1 MCEITKMDI
10 THIFMPHPISL
21 YAHPAAKPPPPHPG
35 ERERDMEREGEEV
48 CSGASVERNFG
59 NFFTYLGCIQRRDEL
74 RAVWGVALTTTFI
87 YTKGIGATL
96 PPRFIHFD
104 GSLELPLI
112 DEAAVDG
119 FQGGRPGGIRAWR
132 RHGGSRGE
140 QPRGGAAPAGAGLA
154 LPLVRQQQRAPG
166 GRCWPGRRPGEAV
179 AAAAPGAPGAR
190 PGETAVAAPGAR
202 ARQQQRWA
210 PREAAATALGAP
222 GTQLGARVEGVVRA
236 GAVGARVGTAT
247 TESGLG
253 VCQAGGNSG
262 VARQSSSS
270 AGVGATR
277 EKTLRSCRRRYQGK
291 VIVDDDGSKVST
303 LFSMFNTDGDISKIV
318 ASYHIPPTMLCRRA
332 ELDEPACD
340 DSSGDIVIYEEM
352 LEAGLTF
359 PMSSCLCRILHYFS
373 LTPGRLAP
381 NGWRVLLGFLA
392 LWRGVHHEDASP
404 VEFHAAYNLIESPAP
419 SRGWYYLTPRG
430 GKLLTG
436 LRSNCHSWKS
446 RFFFIGGEWASE
458 IDRALVP
465 VRWADAKRL
474 DFPVLSKDQEQKLQA
489 VKDHPDKDLGILLPK
504 ESGRISGPP
513 PDPSSF
519 VRTGGPSLGTSSKR
533 KAVDREVIG
542 ARLSSRNAPPSKVA
556 GADDTSRGN
565 SSPVIK
571 VSSLASI
578 PSTGPRVCPH
588 QVASA
593 VVSSQPAASSASIA
607 TPESSSPTIPPA
619 PRLCPSR
626 SRASAGAPT
635 WAGPMLGNP
644 LVIREKLGQFVFPPE
659 VTQINALG
667 TEDVIDSFL
676 EGLAQA
682 STASI
687 CLLSRA
693 RHNSKL
699 KQENEGMQKE
709 LSIAQRKIVA
719 LEAAGRASEADL
731 TAARERATGFETALS
746 AAHERAAKAE
756 AELVKARE
764 KASLSEAE
772 LVQTRE
778 RAALRETV
786 TETEMRVARERASQ
800 AEERAILAEKKLA
813 NGLADAF
820 IDGYQELRGKI
831 SAAFPD
837 VDFSGFVPI
846 EASDDSG
853 SSDDDNDDA
862 EDEDDGEDDDEDDGD
877 SHESD

>member
-1 MCEITKMDI
+1 M
-10 THIFMPHPISL
+10 
-21 YAHPAAKPPPPHPG
+21 
-35 ERERDMEREGEEV
+35 
-48 CSGASVERNFG
+48 
-59 NFFTYLGCIQRRDEL
+59 
-74 RAVWGVALTTTFI
+74 
-87 YTKGIGATL
+87 GATL

-104 GSLELPLI
+104 ESLELPLI
-112 DEAAVDG
+112 EEAGEIFSARLGKSRLLRVAADDGHQMDGREVAKVGAGVEAASAMGTD
-119 FQGGRPGGIRAWR
+119 
-132 RHGGSRGE
+132 
-140 QPRGGAAPAGAGLA
+140 
-154 LPLVRQQQRAPG
+154 
-166 GRCWPGRRPGEAV
+166 AV
-179 AAAAPGAPGAR
+179 EAAAAGAPGARVEAETGLGPRLGEAAAPNAPGAR
-190 PGETAVAAPGAR
+190 PGEAAAAVPGTWRDSSGSAGRHGEAAEAAPGRLAWR
-202 ARQQQRWA
+202 GSSGSAGRQARQQA
-210 PREAAATALGAP
+210 PALERRP
-222 GTQLGARVEGVVRA
+222 
-236 GAVGARVGTAT
+236 
-247 TESGLG
+247 
-253 VCQAGGNSG
+253 GGNGG

-277 EKTLRSCRRRYQGK
+277 EKTLRSCRRRYRGK

-303 LFSMFNTDGDISKIV
+303 LFSMFNSDGDISKIV
-318 ASYHIPPTMLCRRA
+318 ISYHIPPTVLCRWA

-352 LEAGLTF
+352 LEAGLRF
-359 PMSSCLCRILHYFS
+359 PISSCVCHILHYFS

-392 LWRGVHHEDASP
+392 LWRRVHHEDASP

-419 SRGWYYLTPRG
+419 NRGWYYLTPRG

-446 RFFFIGGEWASE
+446 RFFFVGGEWASE

-489 VKDHPDKDLGILLPK
+489 VRDHPDKNLGILLPK

-556 GADDTSRGN
+556 RTDDTSRGN

-571 VSSLASI
+571 VSSLAST

-588 QVASA
+588 QAASA

-607 TPESSSPTIPPA
+607 TPESLSPAIPPA
-619 PRLCPSR
+619 PRSCPSR
-626 SRASAGAPT
+626 SGASAGAPT
-635 WAGPMLGNP
+635 WPGPMLGNP
-644 LVIREKLGQFVFPPE
+644 LVIREKLGRFVFPSE
-659 VTQINALG
+659 VMQINALG
-667 TEDVIDSFL
+667 TEGVIDSFL

-682 STASI
+682 STASV

-693 RHNSKL
+693 RHNSQL
-699 KQENEGMQKE
+699 KQENESMQKE
-709 LSIAQRKIVA
+709 LSVAQRKIVA

-731 TAARERATGFETALS
+731 TAARERATRFETALS
-746 AAHERAAKAE
+746 ATHERPAKAE

-764 KASLSEAE
+764 RASLSEAE
-772 LVQTRE
+772 LAQTRK
-778 RAALRETV
+778 RAALREIV
-786 TETEMRVARERASQ
+786 VETEMKVARERASQ
-800 AEERAILAEKKLA
+800 AEERAILAEKELA

-820 IDGYQELRGKI
+820 IDGYEELRGKI

-837 VDFSGFVPI
+837 IDFSGFVPT
-846 EASDDSG
+846 EAPDGSSG
-853 SSDDDNDDA
+853 SSDDDDDDA
-862 EDEDDGEDDDEDDGD
+862 EDEEDGEDDDEDDED